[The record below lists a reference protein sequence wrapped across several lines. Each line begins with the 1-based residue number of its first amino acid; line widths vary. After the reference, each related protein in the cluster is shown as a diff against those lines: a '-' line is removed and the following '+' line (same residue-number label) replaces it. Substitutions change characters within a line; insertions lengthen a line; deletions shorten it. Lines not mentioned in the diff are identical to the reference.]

1 MWKLG
6 IIFAETAEGQRET
19 GLFHIYTYGKKQ
31 EGQNRTGQ
39 WVFSPDVENF
49 CGLST
54 ENPVWITRR
63 GEMWKARTAAL
74 LGDCP
79 AFGRFQASSGLCQ
92 SSGLCLKSK

>member
-74 LGDCP
+74 LEIVLPSAGSRRHPGC
-79 AFGRFQASSGLCQ
+79 ASHPGCA
-92 SSGLCLKSK
+92 